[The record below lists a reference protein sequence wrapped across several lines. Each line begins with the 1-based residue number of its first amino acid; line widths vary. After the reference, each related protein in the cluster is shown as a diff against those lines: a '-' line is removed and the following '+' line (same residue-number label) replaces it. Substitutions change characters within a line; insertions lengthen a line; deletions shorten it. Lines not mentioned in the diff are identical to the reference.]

1 MNQYYA
7 IVLMIS
13 ICLPLRLSAQWP
25 AAGAAADDYGYTW
38 ASNLDAENG
47 PTFDWIDIT
56 TIGTEVTGLTDDNFI
71 GPINMGLDFSYY
83 WVTRSEL
90 YVGSNGYISFEPGNV
105 ASLAFGFPITPTV
118 SAPNDLIAPFMCDLS
133 PVGINNPG
141 RVFTYQD
148 TDNNRFIVSYINMPF
163 WTSVNA
169 SGWTGANTFQVI
181 LDASDST
188 VTFQY
193 LAQEGSWDPGYDDS
207 ANPMVVGIENV
218 TGQIGLLVSN
228 NVRPLPGIAVRFSP
242 PTEAL
247 IDVADVDIA
256 SVQNESSSGFILARA
271 GAGATPNFN
280 LSTVVENVGNVDVTF
295 PTEVTGQVIDE
306 LGQLVY
312 QAQVS
317 VPTLTEGQSETID
330 FGVPFNPP
338 LAGSYSYNV
347 SISNTQDANDTN
359 DAETAEVVVVDTTGG
374 TALFTYASG
383 DTADIGGGAGGG
395 TGIGDGGGVY
405 FDSYGYP
412 ILVTAVDVGVGFFNN
427 GTAPTNGFRVEIY
440 QAVEGV
446 PAPGNLVYTREV
458 ALEEID
464 ALSIENG
471 FWRRIELE
479 TPVVITEGGMYV
491 GWIQLDEALGLL
503 GDTEGP
509 ISRRTFEILDNNWA
523 QNRSVNDEDY
533 WIRAQID
540 TRLITTSVDKQLSGL
555 ETFELYPNP
564 TSSTFN
570 LNLGFSSPKQVGIGI
585 YNMMGQKMALIQPG
599 TIQTFEQNINAS
611 SWAKGIYLVTV
622 QTPEGETVKR
632 ISIQ

>member
-1 MNQYYA
+1 
-7 IVLMIS
+7 
-13 ICLPLRLSAQWP
+13 
-25 AAGAAADDYGYTW
+25 
-38 ASNLDAENG
+38 
-47 PTFDWIDIT
+47 
-56 TIGTEVTGLTDDNFI
+56 
-71 GPINMGLDFSYY
+71 
-83 WVTRSEL
+83 
-90 YVGSNGYISFEPGNV
+90 
-105 ASLAFGFPITPTV
+105 
-118 SAPNDLIAPFMCDLS
+118 
-133 PVGINNPG
+133 
-141 RVFTYQD
+141 
-148 TDNNRFIVSYINMPF
+148 
-163 WTSVNA
+163 
-169 SGWTGANTFQVI
+169 
-181 LDASDST
+181 T
-188 VTFQY
+188 VTCQY
-193 LAQEGSWDPGYDDS
+193 LAQDGCWDPGYDDS

-228 NVRPLPGIAVRFSP
+228 NLRPLPGIAVRFSP
-242 PTEAL
+242 PVEAL

-271 GAGATPNFN
+271 GSGSTPNFN
-280 LSTVVENVGNVDVTF
+280 LNTVVENVGNVDITF
-295 PTEVTGQVIDE
+295 PTDVTAQVIDE

-312 QAQVS
+312 QAQVN
-317 VPTLTEGQSETID
+317 VPTLAEGQSENID

-338 LAGSYSYNV
+338 LAGSYSYSVN
-347 SISNTQDANDTN
+347 ISNTQDANDTN
-359 DAETAEVVVVDTTGG
+359 DSETAEVVVVDTTGG

-427 GTAPTNGFRVEIY
+427 GPAPTNGFRVEIY
-440 QAVEGV
+440 QAVDGV
-446 PAPGNLVYTREV
+446 PAPGTLVYTRDV
-458 ALEEID
+458 ALEEVD

-533 WIRAQID
+533 WIRALVD

-570 LNLGFSSPKQVGIGI
+570 VNLGFSSPKKVGIGI
-585 YNMMGQKMALIQPG
+585 YNMMGQKMTLIQPG
-599 TIQTFEQNINAS
+599 TVQTYEENINVS
-611 SWAKGIYLVTV
+611 SWAPGIYLVTV